1 MDLEKLKALAIEAKA
16 LAEKATPGPWSNWP
30 GDMVMAGEGDSEKEI
45 AVWCDDG
52 TEDDMRLIARART
65 AVPELADAVL
75 ALAAEVERHRASAPQ
90 PAVLFGGQA
99 KLLRALA
106 ETTLRL
112 AQLHGQKSGAHE
124 ALVEA
129 ETGLARALGFVPR
142 ESPPPETTAFDEDPA
157 CPDA

>member
-1 MDLEKLKALAIEAKA
+1 
-16 LAEKATPGPWSNWP
+16 
-30 GDMVMAGEGDSEKEI
+30 
-45 AVWCDDG
+45 
-52 TEDDMRLIARART
+52 
-65 AVPELADAVL
+65 
-75 ALAAEVERHRASAPQ
+75 
-90 PAVLFGGQA
+90 VLFGGQA

-142 ESPPPETTAFDEDPA
+142 ESPPPEPIIREHGRVWNCTRVASRTFTTDEVVA
-157 CPDA
+157 MLGEE